1 MAEQQAQ
8 TTDPTSA
15 VASGLVRLMLS
26 MEALY
31 SRQSRK
37 VGLTAQQ
44 AQLLCTAARR
54 KAGLGE
60 IAEVL
65 HCDRSNVSRLLDRV
79 TRRGLAHRAADTR
92 DGRVSVLELSPGGQA
107 IVNSFE
113 IDLAAR
119 LGNLIAGWPARK
131 RQATASILAALINA
145 IQHDLDEEDRAE
157 NRADH
162 RAVAATRRLQTLRP
176 SLPAKAIV
184 RVRLALPFPH
194 ARCLAPERVGCHR
207 CPASTGLSVSPTMPR
222 RMRPAPQAP
231 GTARAAQALIGT
243 HTPVR

>member
-1 MAEQQAQ
+1 MADQQAQ
-8 TTDPTSA
+8 TAEPTDA

-31 SRQSRK
+31 GRQSRK
-37 VGLTAQQ
+37 AGLTAQQ

-79 TRRGLAHRAADTR
+79 TRRGLARRAADTR

-113 IDLAAR
+113 ADLAAR
-119 LGNLIAGWPARK
+119 LGRLIAGWPTRQ
-131 RQATASILAALINA
+131 RQAAAATLAALIDA
-145 IQHDLDEEDRAE
+145 IQHDLATEDAAE
-157 NRADH
+157 DGADH
-162 RAVAATRRLQTLRP
+162 STAA
-176 SLPAKAIV
+176 
-184 RVRLALPFPH
+184 
-194 ARCLAPERVGCHR
+194 
-207 CPASTGLSVSPTMPR
+207 
-222 RMRPAPQAP
+222 
-231 GTARAAQALIGT
+231 AAG
-243 HTPVR
+243 R